1 MCVVC
6 HRWLLKR
13 VFLMVRRL
21 RVKIA
26 NSFGNFLFHRRKH
39 ANVREE
45 KEEEEE
51 EEEKEEEEGKTV
63 SLLTAFQ
70 PTIVSD
76 VISNRL
82 IVACTLFILYLYGRV
97 Q

>member
-1 MCVVC
+1 
-6 HRWLLKR
+6 
-13 VFLMVRRL
+13 MVRRL

-51 EEEKEEEEGKTV
+51 EEEKEK
-63 SLLTAFQ
+63 
-70 PTIVSD
+70 
-76 VISNRL
+76 
-82 IVACTLFILYLYGRV
+82 LYLCLPRSSR
-97 Q
+97 QLFPM

>member
-1 MCVVC
+1 
-6 HRWLLKR
+6 
-13 VFLMVRRL
+13 MVRRL

-45 KEEEEE
+45 KEEEEK
-51 EEEKEEEEGKTV
+51 EKEEEGKTV

>member
-1 MCVVC
+1 
-6 HRWLLKR
+6 
-13 VFLMVRRL
+13 MVRRL

-45 KEEEEE
+45 KEEEE
-51 EEEKEEEEGKTV
+51 EEEEGKTV